1 MSRKEEGG
9 EGRRREEEGGGE
21 GGGGG
26 VPLLHLPRQVVADL
40 LHDQLGLEA
49 VHVGHYILAL
59 QVDDPALWR
68 GRRGKRWRKVKEGE
82 EGRRRR
88 EVRRVHLAEHVL
100 HPPKE
105 GR

>member
-40 LHDQLGLEA
+40 LHVQLGLKA
-49 VHVGHYILAL
+49 VHVGHYL
-59 QVDDPALWR
+59 DGPALWK
-68 GRRGKRWRKVKEGE
+68 GGGGK
-82 EGRRRR
+82 
-88 EVRRVHLAEHVL
+88 EVRGGER
-100 HPPKE
+100 
-105 GR
+105 G